1 MAKQNTYSLSW
12 FKKRTA
18 EINKVLRTAQTR
30 TKGRKWGTYRPTEE
44 YKAYQRARAA
54 GGTTEFVRAFGQDP
68 RSAAGRATYRS
79 AESIAINSEV
89 RRVWAPLAA
98 KNFYVADL
106 MSNMGDPDVFADAS
120 GELWRREIGT
130 KTKYDYRKIL
140 PMGRLG
146 EWTVEAPPPPL
157 RQLTPQ
163 LANKLAAERAKKINQ
178 RRSGAHGAGGG
189 GTPTESY
196 EDE

>member
-1 MAKQNTYSLSW
+1 MAQQNTYSLSW

-68 RSAAGRATYRS
+68 RSAAGRAAYRS
-79 AESIAINSEV
+79 AESISINSEV

-98 KNFYVADL
+98 KNFYIANL
-106 MSNMGDPDVFADAS
+106 MSNMGDQDVFVDAF
-120 GELWRREIGT
+120 GELWRRIWGA
-130 KTKYDYRKIL
+130 KKYTYVQIL

-146 EWTVEAPPPPL
+146 TNAIETPPPPL